1 MWTEKFVQY
10 TEIRLSNN
18 NNNNNE
24 ERKKEKGKIKTFL
37 INSWMDF
44 SIYF

>member
-1 MWTEKFVQY
+1 MQY

-24 ERKKEKGKIKTFL
+24 ERKKEKEKIKTFL
-37 INSWMDF
+37 INS
-44 SIYF
+44 

>member
-1 MWTEKFVQY
+1 MWTENFVQY

-24 ERKKEKGKIKTFL
+24 ERKKEKEKIKTFL

>member
-1 MWTEKFVQY
+1 MQY

-37 INSWMDF
+37 INS
-44 SIYF
+44 